1 MHYSNSRIGTFA
13 GLGLASS
20 LNPFACPQDPLKEGN
35 RTMTRFIR
43 SLLLSAAACITPIAS
58 SLFALPAMAQT
69 SHDLCQISD
78 EYRNAALGFERHAYR
93 AKYFD
98 SYDERLADRLEN
110 VAREF
115 RSAARNPK
123 DVQRLLYHWQ
133 DLAATHFRVEEMLV
147 RAHAGCD
154 PKLLRCWQP
163 VAETFT
169 CLAEEMKYF
178 TNPIGRV
185 HDHAGNSQPT
195 FDPFGNGTG
204 YRQQPSEYGAR
215 PPFPSRETP
224 NGYIDQN
231 QMNQN
236 QFDAR
241 FRQTP
246 FGIQPNFGSDRPVN
260 QIRPSV
266 PAYPSRQSVQVNP
279 RREIGAAIAATI
291 LNRLFN

>member
-1 MHYSNSRIGTFA
+1 
-13 GLGLASS
+13 
-20 LNPFACPQDPLKEGN
+20 
-35 RTMTRFIR
+35 MTRFIR
-43 SLLLSAAACITPIAS
+43 SLVLSAAFVVPIAS
-58 SLFALPAMAQT
+58 SLFALPATAQVP
-69 SHDLCQISD
+69 HDLCEISD
-78 EYRNAALGFERHAYR
+78 EYRSAALAFERHAYR

-133 DLAATHFRVEEMLV
+133 DLAATHVRVEETLV

-154 PKLLRCWQP
+154 PELLRCWQP

-169 CLAEEMKYF
+169 CLAEEMKCF
-178 TNPIGRV
+178 RAPIGHV
-185 HDHAGNSQPT
+185 HGHAEDSQPM

-204 YRQQPSEYGAR
+204 YFQQPSEYSAR

-224 NGYIDQN
+224 NGYSNQN
-231 QMNQN
+231 QINQG

-246 FGIQPNFGSDRPVN
+246 FGIQPNFGNDRPVN
-260 QIRPSV
+260 QIRPNV
-266 PAYPSRQSVQVNP
+266 PAYPRRPSVQVDP
-279 RREIGAAIAATI
+279 GRKIGAAIAATI
-291 LNRLFN
+291 LNRLLN